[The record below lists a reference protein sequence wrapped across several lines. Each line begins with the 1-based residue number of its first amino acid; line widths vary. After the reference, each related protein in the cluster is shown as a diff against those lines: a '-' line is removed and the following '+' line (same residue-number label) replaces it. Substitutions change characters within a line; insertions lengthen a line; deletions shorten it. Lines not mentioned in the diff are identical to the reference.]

1 MNMTFK
7 DMEMK
12 EEMRDTII
20 SMKVGEGNLVEQPDE
35 EEEIDEE
42 LLRFQD
48 MSLP

>member
-12 EEMRDTII
+12 EEMRDTNI
-20 SMKVGEGNLVEQPDE
+20 SMKVGEGNLVELPE
-35 EEEIDEE
+35 EEEEMDEE